1 MNLLSGYDTADC
13 WYLPTRLCVV
23 DKNSPYWPLRRTF
36 LFSLK
41 FGRGQNAQNALRT
54 RTLSRLAHER
64 GRNLLVIPPNSNTFS
79 DWRRACHV
87 GAMGQN
93 SLTPEGNNNLNF
105 RLARDQVFE
114 TEANLLASWR
124 QAYGFFAVFLSLS

>member
-1 MNLLSGYDTADC
+1 
-13 WYLPTRLCVV
+13 
-23 DKNSPYWPLRRTF
+23 
-36 LFSLK
+36 
-41 FGRGQNAQNALRT
+41 
-54 RTLSRLAHER
+54 
-64 GRNLLVIPPNSNTFS
+64 
-79 DWRRACHV
+79 
-87 GAMGQN
+87 MGQN